1 MGYRPHPF
9 PMLRSES
16 EIQISPAERALV
28 LGIKLFRG
36 LGILLLAFFVLGT
49 ISSFTDLRLRNPLTE
64 LRFSSAMTDRLP
76 MALLGMVLLLCHP
89 RFLRM
94 KPEVWGLRILTHF
107 ALGLAAF
114 YLLLIPIT
122 MNAGAQ
128 IFRNNSFQL
137 GERIKEQVDRAK
149 KVQEATL
156 SLTPDQQEGMV
167 ARYNK
172 GNPQKKPVTVK
183 EFLQILDEEVK
194 SQEAKLEQERKSL
207 LNTQQRNLYTAQF
220 IQSAQCFLGAAALV
234 MLWLWTGWTRP
245 LGQASLREEL
255 GVARSRRA

>member
-1 MGYRPHPF
+1 
-9 PMLRSES
+9 MLRSES
-16 EIQISPAERALV
+16 EIQVSPAERALV

-36 LGILLLAFFVLGT
+36 LGGLLLAFFVLGT

-89 RFLRM
+89 RFLRT
-94 KPEVWGLRILTHF
+94 KPEILGLKILTHA

-114 YLLLIPIT
+114 YLLLIPVT

-149 KVQEATL
+149 KV
-156 SLTPDQQEGMV
+156 D
-167 ARYNK
+167 
-172 GNPQKKPVTVK
+172 
-183 EFLQILDEEVK
+183 
-194 SQEAKLEQERKSL
+194 RKS
-207 LNTQQRNLYTAQF
+207 
-220 IQSAQCFLGAAALV
+220 V
-234 MLWLWTGWTRP
+234 
-245 LGQASLREEL
+245 
-255 GVARSRRA
+255 V